1 VSSPNQCADRRRDG
15 GRYRCI
21 FADKA
26 KIDME
31 NGDMNSQRTG
41 LRVASII
48 FAIFALGHVLRLYK
62 HAKVL
67 IATHQIPMEVSW
79 VVLIIAGALCVW
91 LWRLSS
97 RGA

>member
-1 VSSPNQCADRRRDG
+1 
-15 GRYRCI
+15 
-21 FADKA
+21 
-26 KIDME
+26 ME
-31 NGDMNSQRTG
+31 NGAMNSPRTG

-67 IATHQIPMEVSW
+67 VATHEIPIGVSW
-79 VVLIIAGALCVW
+79 AALIIAGALCVW